1 MERESEC
8 DDMASVVRLITSQGK
23 GSTHYLGSMD
33 MRWGFPSQCSGGSG
47 TGSTPCA
54 NRRDAL
60 GRASLV
66 APLGEASGPYIH
78 FGPFRA
84 RVRANLRGARDA
96 TPLQGKFGGN
106 PR

>member
-1 MERESEC
+1 
-8 DDMASVVRLITSQGK
+8 
-23 GSTHYLGSMD
+23 

-54 NRRDAL
+54 LRRDAL

-84 RVRANLRGARDA
+84 RVRANLRGAWDA
-96 TPLQGKFGGN
+96 TPLQGKFGETPLIPQVIAVVVELNVGKLG
-106 PR
+106 RVDGCR